1 MPSVL
6 DTPTHIA
13 SVETPNLS
21 AARSQARHAPLECL
35 QTLMH
40 RVARPMIHPPRAKQ
54 APSGE
59 VHRPFETSMDR
70 LAREY
75 PSLSVYAL
83 ALM

>member
-6 DTPTHIA
+6 DTPERIE
-13 SVETPNLS
+13 SVETPHLP
-21 AARSQARHAPLECL
+21 AARSQARHAPLACL
-35 QTLMH
+35 WTLAHGM
-40 RVARPMIHPPRAKQ
+40 ARPMIHLSRARQ
-54 APSGE
+54 TPSGE
-59 VHRPFETSMDR
+59 AHRPFETSMDR